1 MRRTLRAFPS
11 NTEPY
16 LKKRRNRRLLAL
28 LVFAL
33 LVAALSFS
41 LPRLLPL
48 VAGAGAGTGS
58 RVEKAELLALWDA
71 RDMQGVRDGAELG
84 LSASPMDSF
93 FLAFKGLSSFY
104 LALAE
109 IDADLRLSLLN
120 DAIFA
125 LRKSFLTD
133 KHPLESQARYILG
146 KAYFHKGQDYYE
158 EAITAI
164 ESAMT
169 GEPLYEDAWE
179 YLALAAQALAYHEK
193 SVGYFE
199 KALASSPD
207 SAELKAAGAQAY
219 LTLGDHARAESLAL
233 SAYADSQDDYV
244 RERSMFMLAELYRKQ
259 GRMAEALERYN
270 EIKIINPESADA
282 WYYEG
287 LVLMETGEP
296 IKARAS
302 WRKAVSI
309 DPMHGGARQKL
320 AERS

>member
-1 MRRTLRAFPS
+1 MRRTLRAFSS

-16 LKKRRNRRLLAL
+16 LRKRRNRRLFIITLVVLLAT
-28 LVFAL
+28 AL
-33 LVAALSFS
+33 AFT
-41 LPRLLPL
+41 LPNVIPL
-48 VAGAGAGTGS
+48 IAGAGPGPGA
-58 RVEKAELLALWDA
+58 RVEKAALLALWDA
-71 RDMQGVRDGAELG
+71 RDMQGVRDTSGQALRV
-84 LSASPMDSF
+84 SPMDSF
-93 FLAFKGLSSFY
+93 YLSFNGLSSFY

-109 IDADLRLSLLN
+109 IDAGQRLSLLD

-125 LRKSFLTD
+125 LRKSFLSG

-146 KAYFHKGQDYYE
+146 KAYFHKGPDYYE
-158 EAITAI
+158 EAIAHIEAAI
-164 ESAMT
+164 V
-169 GEPLYEDAWE
+169 GDVRYGDAWE
-179 YLALAAQALAYHEK
+179 YLALANLALGYHEK
-193 SVGYFE
+193 SVDYFE
-199 KALASSPD
+199 KAIESSPE

-219 LTLGDHARAESLAL
+219 SALGDYARAESLAVR
-233 SAYADSQDDYV
+233 AYADSKDDYV
-244 RERSMFMLAELYRKQ
+244 RERSSFMLADLYRKQ

>member
-1 MRRTLRAFPS
+1 MRRTLRAFS
-11 NTEPY
+11 RNTEPY
-16 LKKRRNRRLLAL
+16 LRKRRNRRLLVIAAVAL
-28 LVFAL
+28 AA
-33 LVAALSFS
+33 AALSFS
-41 LPRLLPL
+41 LPRLITLL
-48 VAGAGAGTGS
+48 AGAGSGPGS

-71 RDMQGVRDGAELG
+71 RDMRAVRDGAELG

-125 LRKSFLTD
+125 LRKSFLSG

-158 EAITAI
+158 EAIGSI
-164 ESAMT
+164 EAAMA
-169 GEPLYEDAWE
+169 GERPYEDAWE
-179 YLALAAQALAYHEK
+179 YLALAAQALGYHEK
-193 SVGYFE
+193 SVEYFE
-199 KALASSPD
+199 KALAGSPD

-219 LTLGDHARAESLAL
+219 LALGDNARAESLAL